1 MSSSPSD
8 VTLAV
13 IRGKPCVVVVSPQIK
28 EPEGC
33 DFCLM
38 ERTLFVKVDGFD
50 VGVFDTRASKWLYTA
65 ASAGIFYIAVFSGD
79 DHIVKEFRLTDDQRR
94 EFSKMANYLTYLT
107 HDLAS

>member
-1 MSSSPSD
+1 MRRYENSLSYQMAENWPN
-8 VTLAV
+8 
-13 IRGKPCVVVVSPQIK
+13 
-28 EPEGC
+28 
-33 DFCLM
+33 F
-38 ERTLFVKVDGFD
+38 KVDGFD